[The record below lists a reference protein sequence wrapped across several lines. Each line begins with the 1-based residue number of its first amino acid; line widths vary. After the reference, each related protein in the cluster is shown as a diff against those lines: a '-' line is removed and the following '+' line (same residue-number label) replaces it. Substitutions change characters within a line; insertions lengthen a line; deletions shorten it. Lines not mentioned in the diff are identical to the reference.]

1 VLCSPSAFGR
11 RLFERDKREKKQNE
25 SEGISVENQA
35 SAKRKREMQREER
48 GAEVRRE

>member
-1 VLCSPSAFGR
+1 LVDAFSKEIKGI
-11 RLFERDKREKKQNE
+11 KQNE